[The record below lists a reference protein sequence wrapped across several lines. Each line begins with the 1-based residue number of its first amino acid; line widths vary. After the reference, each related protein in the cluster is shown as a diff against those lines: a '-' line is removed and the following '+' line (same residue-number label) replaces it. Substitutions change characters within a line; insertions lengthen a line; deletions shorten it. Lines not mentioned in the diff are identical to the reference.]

1 MKLNNERGAGL
12 LELLMALA
20 VCMSILPFVYD
31 YVMDK
36 KNRAADVV
44 ITKKIKVIQNALEQ
58 YVIDNK
64 QKLLMPITENIV
76 HVKLS
81 DLKNVSDV
89 MDMPVQ
95 LRVVKS
101 KDSNGRSFVQGIVIY
116 DAKNM
121 SPFRT
126 RQIAMIGGN
135 ESGFV
140 DGKMLYG
147 SFGTWRAPISSVDAV
162 LNNHSILSGTKPFTN
177 GDDYLQRLPS
187 DNPLDATMSSD
198 IDMSENNIED
208 VKNISTSSTRLFDI
222 LTTDSIEA
230 SKMTVSNRLDWDTKL
245 DVFGETTVMG
255 PITSDGRNLDAS
267 QITVS
272 GRSQFRNL
280 SANELYANKLFLSGF
295 SVADSSSVPAI
306 LSISRS
312 LDMTKGHIT
321 AIDTFVGFSGSVTP
335 KLVISG
341 RIEDSS
347 KSEFYWNVS
356 DTTAN
361 MVDLHLSQL
370 SQMIKD
376 VYNKEKTG
384 KTETEQIMGN
394 VILNSNATVSDFIKA
409 LDTAKEKVSQK
420 YNDIKDLI

>member
-1 MKLNNERGAGL
+1 MKKHYERGAGL

-31 YVMDK
+31 YVMNR
-36 KNRAADVV
+36 KNKAEDVIV
-44 ITKKIKVIQNALEQ
+44 TKKIKVIQNALEQ

-64 QKLLMPITENIV
+64 QTLLMPITENIV

-81 DLKNVSDV
+81 DLKNIDAIK
-89 MDMPVQ
+89 DMPVQ
-95 LRVVKS
+95 LRIVKS
-101 KDSNGRSFVQGIVIY
+101 KDSDGHAFVQGIVIY

-147 SFGTWRAPISSVDAV
+147 SFGTWQTPISSVDAV
-162 LNNHSILSGTKPFTN
+162 LNNHSILAGTKPFKS
-177 GDDYLQRLPS
+177 GDNYLQRLPS
-187 DNPLDATMSSD
+187 DNAIDATMDSD
-198 IDMSENNIED
+198 IDMGDNNITD
-208 VKNISTSSTRLFDI
+208 VKNITASSTRLFDT

-245 DVFGETTVMG
+245 DVFGDTMVMG

-267 QITVS
+267 QISVS

-280 SANELYANKLFLSGF
+280 STNELIASKLYLSGL
-295 SVADSSSVPAI
+295 SIADSSSVPAI
-306 LSISRS
+306 MSISRS

-361 MVDLHLSQL
+361 MSDLHLTQL
-370 SQMIKD
+370 PKMIKD
-376 VYNKEKTG
+376 VYNAEKTG

-394 VILNSNATVSDFIKA
+394 VILNSNATVSDFTNA
-409 LDTAKEKVSQK
+409 LDTATKRVSEK
-420 YNDIKDLI
+420 YNAIKDSL